1 MHFVREG
8 SSPFRGTLK
17 SLFLLQEMRLF
28 LHPKFISS
36 ILFLISSLLIIS
48 CGDSSDSITGG
59 ESVGPP
65 PEWPE
70 EE

>member
-1 MHFVREG
+1 MINKNNYILIG
-8 SSPFRGTLK
+8 II
-17 SLFLLQEMRLF
+17 EMIKTTF
-28 LHPKFISS
+28 KKTSF
-36 ILFLISSLLIIS
+36 LFLISSLLIIS

>member
-1 MHFVREG
+1 MINKNNYILIG
-8 SSPFRGTLK
+8 II
-17 SLFLLQEMRLF
+17 EMIKTTF
-28 LHPKFISS
+28 KKTS
-36 ILFLISSLLIIS
+36 ILFLIISLLIIS

>member
-1 MHFVREG
+1 MTNKDNYILIG
-8 SSPFRGTLK
+8 II
-17 SLFLLQEMRLF
+17 EMI
-28 LHPKFISS
+28 KTTIKKAS

-70 EE
+70 E

>member
-1 MHFVREG
+1 MINKNNYILIG
-8 SSPFRGTLK
+8 II
-17 SLFLLQEMRLF
+17 EMIKTTF
-28 LHPKFISS
+28 KKTS

-48 CGDSSDSITGG
+48 CADNSDSITGG

>member
-1 MHFVREG
+1 MIKTTFKK
-8 SSPFRGTLK
+8 T
-17 SLFLLQEMRLF
+17 
-28 LHPKFISS
+28 S
-36 ILFLISSLLIIS
+36 ILFLISSFLIIS
-48 CGDSSDSITGG
+48 RGYSSDSIMGG

>member
-1 MHFVREG
+1 MIKTTFKK
-8 SSPFRGTLK
+8 T
-17 SLFLLQEMRLF
+17 
-28 LHPKFISS
+28 S
-36 ILFLISSLLIIS
+36 ILFLISSFLIIS
-48 CGDSSDSITGG
+48 RGYSSDSITGG

>member
-1 MHFVREG
+1 MLNFF
-8 SSPFRGTLK
+8 SDQKTLK
-17 SLFLLQEMRLF
+17 
-28 LHPKFISS
+28 KTS

-48 CGDSSDSITGG
+48 CADSSDSITGG

>member
-1 MHFVREG
+1 MINENNYILIG
-8 SSPFRGTLK
+8 II
-17 SLFLLQEMRLF
+17 EMI
-28 LHPKFISS
+28 KTTIKKAS

-70 EE
+70 E

>member
-1 MHFVREG
+1 MINKDNYIVIG
-8 SSPFRGTLK
+8 II
-17 SLFLLQEMRLF
+17 EMIKTTF
-28 LHPKFISS
+28 KKTI

-48 CGDSSDSITGG
+48 CGDSSDSIAGG

>member
-1 MHFVREG
+1 MINKNNYIFIG
-8 SSPFRGTLK
+8 II
-17 SLFLLQEMRLF
+17 EMIKTTF
-28 LHPKFISS
+28 KKTS

-48 CGDSSDSITGG
+48 CGISSDSITGG
-59 ESVGPP
+59 ESVEPP